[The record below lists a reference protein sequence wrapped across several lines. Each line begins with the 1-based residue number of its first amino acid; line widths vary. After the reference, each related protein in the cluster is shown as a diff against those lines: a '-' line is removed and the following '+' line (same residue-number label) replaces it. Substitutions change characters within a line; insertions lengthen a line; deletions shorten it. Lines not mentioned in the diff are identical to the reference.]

1 MAWTFFLYILGVK
14 TKTQFKE
21 KMYRFL
27 TYVPDIDSALND
39 FWNVNEHKVKFW
51 YKDRQKDDDIIISA
65 SPEFLLK
72 PICERLGIK
81 NLMASKVD
89 KHTGLYDGEN
99 CWGEEKVKRLYEKFP
114 NAKCEEFYSDSLSDT
129 PLAELA
135 DKAMIIRENELIEFA
150 NKCKYDS
157 YSKDKIV
164 KLTADIDVSG
174 SDFKGISYF
183 AGTFDGGSHII
194 SGFNVDYKG
203 SDFGFFRYIAESGFI
218 TNLNISGSINVT
230 GSQENIGGIAGVNKG
245 VINESSFS
253 GKVNASTATGA
264 IAGYNHE
271 NAKIVS
277 CTSDADI
284 LATNQTGGI
293 AGVNDG
299 LISSCT
305 SKSRVNT
312 QELDTTLD
320 IGGVDVGTLNLTQN
334 VIDRNDMG
342 GIAGESTGI
351 ISDCVNY
358 GKIGFAHTG
367 YNVGGIAGKQSGK
380 VITCSNEGEIYG
392 RKDVGG
398 IVGQAEPD
406 IESEYLND
414 RVDDVQSSIDIIN
427 STLNNM
433 SSSMNNASSDV
444 KSYTENIIDQYKEL
458 LDKLQD
464 KLNGNND
471 NDEKIEDFVDDIS
484 KDIENST
491 VADDIH
497 GLADTVDSEIRTI
510 ADSIERISAQIKN
523 IGNTV
528 TETMDVVTSDD
539 NYIEDISSADS
550 AQNSDGV
557 IAKSV
562 NRGAVHGDINAGGIA
577 GTMNVEYD
585 VDPEYDLDITETTNV
600 RLRSTVSDV
609 VIYCINYGEVNSKKD
624 CAGGIVGLQELGL
637 VYGSEGYGTVKS
649 ETGNYAGGIA
659 GNSASAITDSY
670 SLCNVESEDYTGGIC
685 GKGYTM
691 QNCIS
696 IPAILGDGEAKGS
709 LAGIIESDGE
719 VSTNIFVND
728 IYGGIDDINYSG
740 KADSASYEAV
750 MAMENIPDGF
760 HRVTLVFKADGNV
773 IDTKNIAYNANLGV
787 SELPSIPDKDGFYAQ
802 WPENIVSKPILQNTV
817 VEAEYHVWIESV
829 AGDIASQNDKPLFI
843 AEGKFYDDNKI
854 TLSKCDT
861 DNLSG
866 DIEYSY
872 AWKMRGTD
880 VKDKGTKTCHFY
892 IKNTLGSSEVWYRD
906 NADSGWVKADAK
918 EHGSYM
924 TAEIPYEADFA
935 VIHKESSNM
944 IYYICGG
951 AAACII
957 VLAVIIIKKR
967 KKRNK

>member
-1 MAWTFFLYILGVK
+1 MTMKKYLKKRIIPAGLSLILIIMTVISIM
-14 TKTQFKE
+14 TIN
-21 KMYRFL
+21 
-27 TYVPDIDSALND
+27 VSA
-39 FWNVNEHKVKFW
+39 E
-51 YKDRQKDDDIIISA
+51 
-65 SPEFLLK
+65 
-72 PICERLGIK
+72 
-81 NLMASKVD
+81 
-89 KHTGLYDGEN
+89 
-99 CWGEEKVKRLYEKFP
+99 
-114 NAKCEEFYSDSLSDT
+114 DSLNVIEIS
-129 PLAELA
+129 
-135 DKAMIIRENELIEFA
+135 RVNELIEFA

-230 GSQENIGGIAGVNKG
+230 GSQKNIGGIAGVNKG

-892 IKNTLGSSEVWYRD
+892 IKNTSGSSEVWYRD

>member
-1 MAWTFFLYILGVK
+1 MTMKKYLKKRIIPAGLSLILIIMTVISI
-14 TKTQFKE
+14 
-21 KMYRFL
+21 MPIN
-27 TYVPDIDSALND
+27 VSA
-39 FWNVNEHKVKFW
+39 E
-51 YKDRQKDDDIIISA
+51 
-65 SPEFLLK
+65 
-72 PICERLGIK
+72 
-81 NLMASKVD
+81 
-89 KHTGLYDGEN
+89 
-99 CWGEEKVKRLYEKFP
+99 
-114 NAKCEEFYSDSLSDT
+114 DSLNVIEIS
-129 PLAELA
+129 
-135 DKAMIIRENELIEFA
+135 RVNELIEFA

-230 GSQENIGGIAGVNKG
+230 GSQKNIGGIAGVNKG

-497 GLADTVDSEIRTI
+497 GVADTVDSEIRTI

-539 NYIEDISSADS
+539 DYIEDISSADS

-624 CAGGIVGLQELGL
+624 CAGGVVGLQELGL

-787 SELPSIPDKDGFYAQ
+787 SELPAIPDKDGYYAQ

-892 IKNTLGSSEVWYRD
+892 IKNTSGSSEVWYRD

>member
-1 MAWTFFLYILGVK
+1 MTMKKYLKKRIIPAGLSLILIIMTVISI
-14 TKTQFKE
+14 
-21 KMYRFL
+21 MPIN
-27 TYVPDIDSALND
+27 VSA
-39 FWNVNEHKVKFW
+39 E
-51 YKDRQKDDDIIISA
+51 
-65 SPEFLLK
+65 
-72 PICERLGIK
+72 
-81 NLMASKVD
+81 
-89 KHTGLYDGEN
+89 
-99 CWGEEKVKRLYEKFP
+99 
-114 NAKCEEFYSDSLSDT
+114 DSLNVIEIS
-129 PLAELA
+129 
-135 DKAMIIRENELIEFA
+135 RVNELIEFA

-305 SKSRVNT
+305 SKSRVNM

-414 RVDDVQSSIDIIN
+414 RVDDVQSSIDVIN

-497 GLADTVDSEIRTI
+497 GVADTVDSEIRTI

-539 NYIEDISSADS
+539 DYIEDISSADS

-787 SELPSIPDKDGFYAQ
+787 SELPSIPDKDGYYAQ

-892 IKNTLGSSEVWYRD
+892 IKNTSGSSEVWYRD

>member
-1 MAWTFFLYILGVK
+1 MTMKKYLKKRIIPAGLSLILIIMTVISI
-14 TKTQFKE
+14 
-21 KMYRFL
+21 MPIN
-27 TYVPDIDSALND
+27 VSA
-39 FWNVNEHKVKFW
+39 E
-51 YKDRQKDDDIIISA
+51 
-65 SPEFLLK
+65 
-72 PICERLGIK
+72 
-81 NLMASKVD
+81 
-89 KHTGLYDGEN
+89 
-99 CWGEEKVKRLYEKFP
+99 
-114 NAKCEEFYSDSLSDT
+114 DSLNVIEIS
-129 PLAELA
+129 
-135 DKAMIIRENELIEFA
+135 RVNELIEFA

-497 GLADTVDSEIRTI
+497 GVADTVDSEIRTI

-539 NYIEDISSADS
+539 DYIEDISSADS

-787 SELPSIPDKDGFYAQ
+787 SELPSIPDKDGYYAQ

-892 IKNTLGSSEVWYRD
+892 IKNTSGSSEVWYRD

-967 KKRNK
+967 KKEISNVCQA

>member
-1 MAWTFFLYILGVK
+1 MTMKKYLKKRIIPAGLSLILIIMTVISI
-14 TKTQFKE
+14 
-21 KMYRFL
+21 MPIN
-27 TYVPDIDSALND
+27 VSA
-39 FWNVNEHKVKFW
+39 E
-51 YKDRQKDDDIIISA
+51 
-65 SPEFLLK
+65 
-72 PICERLGIK
+72 
-81 NLMASKVD
+81 
-89 KHTGLYDGEN
+89 
-99 CWGEEKVKRLYEKFP
+99 
-114 NAKCEEFYSDSLSDT
+114 DSLNVIEIS
-129 PLAELA
+129 
-135 DKAMIIRENELIEFA
+135 RVNELIEFA

-539 NYIEDISSADS
+539 DYIEDISSADS

-892 IKNTLGSSEVWYRD
+892 IKNTSGSSEVWYRD

-935 VIHKESSNM
+935 VIHKESSNI

>member
-1 MAWTFFLYILGVK
+1 MTMKKYLKKRIIPAGLSLILIIMTVISIMP
-14 TKTQFKE
+14 FN
-21 KMYRFL
+21 
-27 TYVPDIDSALND
+27 VSA
-39 FWNVNEHKVKFW
+39 E
-51 YKDRQKDDDIIISA
+51 
-65 SPEFLLK
+65 
-72 PICERLGIK
+72 
-81 NLMASKVD
+81 
-89 KHTGLYDGEN
+89 
-99 CWGEEKVKRLYEKFP
+99 
-114 NAKCEEFYSDSLSDT
+114 DSLNVIEIS
-129 PLAELA
+129 
-135 DKAMIIRENELIEFA
+135 RVNELIEFA

-245 VINESSFS
+245 IINESSFS

-497 GLADTVDSEIRTI
+497 GVADTVDSEIRTI

-539 NYIEDISSADS
+539 DYIEDISSADS

-892 IKNTLGSSEVWYRD
+892 IKNTSGSSEVWYRD

-935 VIHKESSNM
+935 VIHKESSNI

>member
-1 MAWTFFLYILGVK
+1 MTMKKYLKKRIIPAGLSLILIIMTVISI
-14 TKTQFKE
+14 
-21 KMYRFL
+21 MPIN
-27 TYVPDIDSALND
+27 VSA
-39 FWNVNEHKVKFW
+39 E
-51 YKDRQKDDDIIISA
+51 
-65 SPEFLLK
+65 
-72 PICERLGIK
+72 
-81 NLMASKVD
+81 
-89 KHTGLYDGEN
+89 
-99 CWGEEKVKRLYEKFP
+99 
-114 NAKCEEFYSDSLSDT
+114 DSLNVIEIS
-129 PLAELA
+129 
-135 DKAMIIRENELIEFA
+135 RVNELIEFA

-444 KSYTENIIDQYKEL
+444 KSYTENIIDQYNEL

-484 KDIENST
+484 KYIENST

-497 GLADTVDSEIRTI
+497 GVADTVDSEIRTI

-539 NYIEDISSADS
+539 DYIEDISSADS

-843 AEGKFYDDNKI
+843 AEGEFYDDNKI

-866 DIEYSY
+866 NIEYSY

-892 IKNTLGSSEVWYRD
+892 IKNTSGSSEVWYRD

>member
-1 MAWTFFLYILGVK
+1 MTMKKYLKKRIIPAGLSLILIIMTVISI
-14 TKTQFKE
+14 
-21 KMYRFL
+21 MPIN
-27 TYVPDIDSALND
+27 VSA
-39 FWNVNEHKVKFW
+39 E
-51 YKDRQKDDDIIISA
+51 
-65 SPEFLLK
+65 
-72 PICERLGIK
+72 
-81 NLMASKVD
+81 
-89 KHTGLYDGEN
+89 
-99 CWGEEKVKRLYEKFP
+99 
-114 NAKCEEFYSDSLSDT
+114 DSLNVIEIS
-129 PLAELA
+129 
-135 DKAMIIRENELIEFA
+135 RVNELIEFA

-230 GSQENIGGIAGVNKG
+230 GSQKNIGGIAGVNKG

-497 GLADTVDSEIRTI
+497 GVADTVDSEIRTI

-539 NYIEDISSADS
+539 DYIEDISSADS

-637 VYGSEGYGTVKS
+637 VYGSDGYGTVKS

-787 SELPSIPDKDGFYAQ
+787 SELPSIPDKDGYYAQ

-892 IKNTLGSSEVWYRD
+892 IKNTSGSSEVWYRD

>member
-1 MAWTFFLYILGVK
+1 MTMKKYLKKRIIPAGLSLILIIMTVISI
-14 TKTQFKE
+14 
-21 KMYRFL
+21 MPIN
-27 TYVPDIDSALND
+27 VSA
-39 FWNVNEHKVKFW
+39 E
-51 YKDRQKDDDIIISA
+51 
-65 SPEFLLK
+65 
-72 PICERLGIK
+72 
-81 NLMASKVD
+81 
-89 KHTGLYDGEN
+89 
-99 CWGEEKVKRLYEKFP
+99 
-114 NAKCEEFYSDSLSDT
+114 DSLNVIEIS
-129 PLAELA
+129 
-135 DKAMIIRENELIEFA
+135 RVNELIEFA

-380 VITCSNEGEIYG
+380 VITCSNGGEIYG

-497 GLADTVDSEIRTI
+497 GVADTVDSEIRTI

-539 NYIEDISSADS
+539 DYIEDISSADS

-624 CAGGIVGLQELGL
+624 CAGGVVGLQELGL

-787 SELPSIPDKDGFYAQ
+787 SELPAIPDKDGYYAQ

-892 IKNTLGSSEVWYRD
+892 IKNTSGSSEVWYRD

>member
-1 MAWTFFLYILGVK
+1 MTMKKYLKKRIIPAGLSLILIIMTVISI
-14 TKTQFKE
+14 
-21 KMYRFL
+21 MPIN
-27 TYVPDIDSALND
+27 VSA
-39 FWNVNEHKVKFW
+39 E
-51 YKDRQKDDDIIISA
+51 
-65 SPEFLLK
+65 
-72 PICERLGIK
+72 
-81 NLMASKVD
+81 
-89 KHTGLYDGEN
+89 
-99 CWGEEKVKRLYEKFP
+99 
-114 NAKCEEFYSDSLSDT
+114 DSLNVIEIS
-129 PLAELA
+129 
-135 DKAMIIRENELIEFA
+135 RVNELIEFA

-787 SELPSIPDKDGFYAQ
+787 SELPSIPDKDGYYAQ

-880 VKDKGTKTCHFY
+880 VKDKGTKTCHF
-892 IKNTLGSSEVWYRD
+892 
-906 NADSGWVKADAK
+906 
-918 EHGSYM
+918 
-924 TAEIPYEADFA
+924 
-935 VIHKESSNM
+935 
-944 IYYICGG
+944 
-951 AAACII
+951 
-957 VLAVIIIKKR
+957 IKK
-967 KKRNK
+967 NLLNF

>member
-1 MAWTFFLYILGVK
+1 MTMKKYLKKRIIPAGLSLILIIMTVISI
-14 TKTQFKE
+14 
-21 KMYRFL
+21 MPIN
-27 TYVPDIDSALND
+27 VSA
-39 FWNVNEHKVKFW
+39 E
-51 YKDRQKDDDIIISA
+51 
-65 SPEFLLK
+65 
-72 PICERLGIK
+72 
-81 NLMASKVD
+81 
-89 KHTGLYDGEN
+89 
-99 CWGEEKVKRLYEKFP
+99 
-114 NAKCEEFYSDSLSDT
+114 DSLNVIEIS
-129 PLAELA
+129 
-135 DKAMIIRENELIEFA
+135 RVNELIEFA

-497 GLADTVDSEIRTI
+497 GVADTVDSEIRTI

-539 NYIEDISSADS
+539 DYIEDISSADS

-728 IYGGIDDINYSG
+728 IYGGIDDINYGG

-892 IKNTLGSSEVWYRD
+892 IKNTSGSSEVWYRD

-957 VLAVIIIKKR
+957 VLAVIIIKNV
-967 KKRNK
+967 KKK

>member
-1 MAWTFFLYILGVK
+1 MTMKKYLKKRIIPAGLSLILIIMTVISI
-14 TKTQFKE
+14 
-21 KMYRFL
+21 MPIN
-27 TYVPDIDSALND
+27 VSA
-39 FWNVNEHKVKFW
+39 E
-51 YKDRQKDDDIIISA
+51 
-65 SPEFLLK
+65 
-72 PICERLGIK
+72 
-81 NLMASKVD
+81 
-89 KHTGLYDGEN
+89 
-99 CWGEEKVKRLYEKFP
+99 
-114 NAKCEEFYSDSLSDT
+114 DSLNVIEIS
-129 PLAELA
+129 
-135 DKAMIIRENELIEFA
+135 RVNELIEFA

-802 WPENIVSKPILQNTV
+802 WPENMVSKPILQNTV

-892 IKNTLGSSEVWYRD
+892 IKNTSGSSEVWYRD

-935 VIHKESSNM
+935 VIHKESSNI

-967 KKRNK
+967 KKEISNVCQA

>member
-1 MAWTFFLYILGVK
+1 MTMKKYLKKRIIPAGLSLILIIMTVISI
-14 TKTQFKE
+14 
-21 KMYRFL
+21 MPIN
-27 TYVPDIDSALND
+27 VSA
-39 FWNVNEHKVKFW
+39 E
-51 YKDRQKDDDIIISA
+51 
-65 SPEFLLK
+65 
-72 PICERLGIK
+72 
-81 NLMASKVD
+81 
-89 KHTGLYDGEN
+89 
-99 CWGEEKVKRLYEKFP
+99 
-114 NAKCEEFYSDSLSDT
+114 DSLNVIEIS
-129 PLAELA
+129 
-135 DKAMIIRENELIEFA
+135 RVNELIEFA

-497 GLADTVDSEIRTI
+497 GVADTVDSEIRTI

-539 NYIEDISSADS
+539 DYIEDISSADS

-637 VYGSEGYGTVKS
+637 VYGSEGYGTAKS

-787 SELPSIPDKDGFYAQ
+787 SELPSIPDKDGYYAQ

-817 VEAEYHVWIESV
+817 VEAEYHVWIERV

-892 IKNTLGSSEVWYRD
+892 IKNTSGSSEVWYRD

>member
-1 MAWTFFLYILGVK
+1 MTMKKYLKKRIIPAGLSLILIIMTVISI
-14 TKTQFKE
+14 
-21 KMYRFL
+21 MPIN
-27 TYVPDIDSALND
+27 VSA
-39 FWNVNEHKVKFW
+39 E
-51 YKDRQKDDDIIISA
+51 
-65 SPEFLLK
+65 
-72 PICERLGIK
+72 
-81 NLMASKVD
+81 
-89 KHTGLYDGEN
+89 
-99 CWGEEKVKRLYEKFP
+99 
-114 NAKCEEFYSDSLSDT
+114 DSLNVIEIS
-129 PLAELA
+129 
-135 DKAMIIRENELIEFA
+135 RVNELIEFA

-299 LISSCT
+299 FISSCT
-305 SKSRVNT
+305 SNSRVNT

-497 GLADTVDSEIRTI
+497 GVADTVDSEIRTI

-539 NYIEDISSADS
+539 DYIEDISSADS

-787 SELPSIPDKDGFYAQ
+787 SELPSIPDKDGYYAQ

-892 IKNTLGSSEVWYRD
+892 IKNTSGSSEVWYRD

>member
-1 MAWTFFLYILGVK
+1 MTMKKYLKKRIIPAGLSLILIIMTVISI
-14 TKTQFKE
+14 
-21 KMYRFL
+21 MPIN
-27 TYVPDIDSALND
+27 VSA
-39 FWNVNEHKVKFW
+39 E
-51 YKDRQKDDDIIISA
+51 
-65 SPEFLLK
+65 
-72 PICERLGIK
+72 
-81 NLMASKVD
+81 
-89 KHTGLYDGEN
+89 
-99 CWGEEKVKRLYEKFP
+99 
-114 NAKCEEFYSDSLSDT
+114 DSLNVIEIS
-129 PLAELA
+129 
-135 DKAMIIRENELIEFA
+135 RVNELIEFA

-230 GSQENIGGIAGVNKG
+230 GSQKNIGGIAGVNKG

-497 GLADTVDSEIRTI
+497 GVADTVDSEIRTI

-539 NYIEDISSADS
+539 DYIEDISSADS

-787 SELPSIPDKDGFYAQ
+787 SELPSIPDKDGYYAQ
-802 WPENIVSKPILQNTV
+802 WPENIVSKLILQNTV

-892 IKNTLGSSEVWYRD
+892 IKNTSGSSEVWYRD

>member
-1 MAWTFFLYILGVK
+1 MTMKKYLKKRIIPAGLSLILIIMTVISI
-14 TKTQFKE
+14 
-21 KMYRFL
+21 MPIN
-27 TYVPDIDSALND
+27 VSA
-39 FWNVNEHKVKFW
+39 E
-51 YKDRQKDDDIIISA
+51 
-65 SPEFLLK
+65 
-72 PICERLGIK
+72 
-81 NLMASKVD
+81 
-89 KHTGLYDGEN
+89 
-99 CWGEEKVKRLYEKFP
+99 
-114 NAKCEEFYSDSLSDT
+114 DSLNVIEIS
-129 PLAELA
+129 
-135 DKAMIIRENELIEFA
+135 RVNELIEFA

-433 SSSMNNASSDV
+433 STSMNNASSDV
-444 KSYTENIIDQYKEL
+444 KSYTENIIDQYNEL

-539 NYIEDISSADS
+539 DYIEDISSADS

-787 SELPSIPDKDGFYAQ
+787 SELPSIPDKDGYYAQ

-866 DIEYSY
+866 GIEYSY

-892 IKNTLGSSEVWYRD
+892 IKNTSGSSEVWYRD

-957 VLAVIIIKKR
+957 VLAVIIIKKS

>member
-1 MAWTFFLYILGVK
+1 M
-14 TKTQFKE
+14 
-21 KMYRFL
+21 
-27 TYVPDIDSALND
+27 
-39 FWNVNEHKVKFW
+39 NVIE
-51 YKDRQKDDDIIISA
+51 IS
-65 SPEFLLK
+65 
-72 PICERLGIK
+72 R
-81 NLMASKVD
+81 V
-89 KHTGLYDGEN
+89 
-99 CWGEEKVKRLYEKFP
+99 
-114 NAKCEEFYSDSLSDT
+114 
-129 PLAELA
+129 
-135 DKAMIIRENELIEFA
+135 NELIEFA

-497 GLADTVDSEIRTI
+497 GVADTVDSEIRTI

-539 NYIEDISSADS
+539 DYIEDISSADS

-562 NRGAVHGDINAGGIA
+562 NRGAVHGDINVGGIA

-696 IPAILGDGEAKGS
+696 IPTILGDGEAKGS

-787 SELPSIPDKDGFYAQ
+787 SELPSIPDKDGYYAQ

-892 IKNTLGSSEVWYRD
+892 IKNTSGSSEVWYRD

>member
-1 MAWTFFLYILGVK
+1 MTMKKYLKKRIIPAGLSLILIIMTVISI
-14 TKTQFKE
+14 
-21 KMYRFL
+21 MPIN
-27 TYVPDIDSALND
+27 VSA
-39 FWNVNEHKVKFW
+39 E
-51 YKDRQKDDDIIISA
+51 
-65 SPEFLLK
+65 
-72 PICERLGIK
+72 
-81 NLMASKVD
+81 
-89 KHTGLYDGEN
+89 
-99 CWGEEKVKRLYEKFP
+99 
-114 NAKCEEFYSDSLSDT
+114 DSLNVIEIS
-129 PLAELA
+129 
-135 DKAMIIRENELIEFA
+135 RVNELIEFA

-305 SKSRVNT
+305 SNSRVNT

-497 GLADTVDSEIRTI
+497 GVADTVDSEIRTI

-539 NYIEDISSADS
+539 DYIEDISSADS

-773 IDTKNIAYNANLGV
+773 IDIKNIAYNANLGV
-787 SELPSIPDKDGFYAQ
+787 SELPSIPDKDGYYAQ

-892 IKNTLGSSEVWYRD
+892 IKNTSGSSEVWYRD

>member
-1 MAWTFFLYILGVK
+1 MTMKKYLKKRIIPAGLSLILIIMTVISI
-14 TKTQFKE
+14 
-21 KMYRFL
+21 MPIN
-27 TYVPDIDSALND
+27 VSA
-39 FWNVNEHKVKFW
+39 E
-51 YKDRQKDDDIIISA
+51 
-65 SPEFLLK
+65 
-72 PICERLGIK
+72 
-81 NLMASKVD
+81 
-89 KHTGLYDGEN
+89 
-99 CWGEEKVKRLYEKFP
+99 
-114 NAKCEEFYSDSLSDT
+114 DSLNVIEIS
-129 PLAELA
+129 
-135 DKAMIIRENELIEFA
+135 RVNELIEFA

-230 GSQENIGGIAGVNKG
+230 GSQKNIGGIAGVNKG

-444 KSYTENIIDQYKEL
+444 KSYIENIIDQYKEL
-458 LDKLQD
+458 LGMLQD

-497 GLADTVDSEIRTI
+497 GVADTVDSEIRTI

-539 NYIEDISSADS
+539 DYIEDISSADS

-787 SELPSIPDKDGFYAQ
+787 SELPSIPDKDGYYAQ

-892 IKNTLGSSEVWYRD
+892 IKNTSGSSEVWYRD

>member
-1 MAWTFFLYILGVK
+1 MTMKKYLKKRIIPAGLSLILIIMTVISI
-14 TKTQFKE
+14 
-21 KMYRFL
+21 MPIN
-27 TYVPDIDSALND
+27 VSA
-39 FWNVNEHKVKFW
+39 E
-51 YKDRQKDDDIIISA
+51 
-65 SPEFLLK
+65 
-72 PICERLGIK
+72 
-81 NLMASKVD
+81 
-89 KHTGLYDGEN
+89 
-99 CWGEEKVKRLYEKFP
+99 
-114 NAKCEEFYSDSLSDT
+114 DSLNVIEIS
-129 PLAELA
+129 
-135 DKAMIIRENELIEFA
+135 RVNELIEFA

-497 GLADTVDSEIRTI
+497 GVADTVDSEIRTI

-539 NYIEDISSADS
+539 DYIEDISSADS

-624 CAGGIVGLQELGL
+624 G
-637 VYGSEGYGTVKS
+637 
-649 ETGNYAGGIA
+649 AGGIA

-787 SELPSIPDKDGFYAQ
+787 SELPSIPDKDGYYAQ

-892 IKNTLGSSEVWYRD
+892 IKNTSGSSEVWYRD

>member
-1 MAWTFFLYILGVK
+1 MTMKKYLKKRIIPAGLSLILIIMTVISI
-14 TKTQFKE
+14 
-21 KMYRFL
+21 MPIN
-27 TYVPDIDSALND
+27 VSA
-39 FWNVNEHKVKFW
+39 E
-51 YKDRQKDDDIIISA
+51 
-65 SPEFLLK
+65 
-72 PICERLGIK
+72 
-81 NLMASKVD
+81 
-89 KHTGLYDGEN
+89 
-99 CWGEEKVKRLYEKFP
+99 
-114 NAKCEEFYSDSLSDT
+114 DSLNVIEIS
-129 PLAELA
+129 
-135 DKAMIIRENELIEFA
+135 RVNELIEFA

-497 GLADTVDSEIRTI
+497 GVADTVDSEIRTI

-539 NYIEDISSADS
+539 DYIEDISSADS

-585 VDPEYDLDITETTNV
+585 VNPEYDLDITETTNV

-787 SELPSIPDKDGFYAQ
+787 SELPSIPDKDGYYAQ

-892 IKNTLGSSEVWYRD
+892 IKNTSGSSEVWYRD

>member
-1 MAWTFFLYILGVK
+1 MTMKKYLKKRIIPAGLSLILIIMTVISI
-14 TKTQFKE
+14 
-21 KMYRFL
+21 MPIN
-27 TYVPDIDSALND
+27 VSA
-39 FWNVNEHKVKFW
+39 E
-51 YKDRQKDDDIIISA
+51 
-65 SPEFLLK
+65 
-72 PICERLGIK
+72 
-81 NLMASKVD
+81 
-89 KHTGLYDGEN
+89 
-99 CWGEEKVKRLYEKFP
+99 
-114 NAKCEEFYSDSLSDT
+114 DSLNVIEIS
-129 PLAELA
+129 
-135 DKAMIIRENELIEFA
+135 RVNELIEFA

-218 TNLNISGSINVT
+218 TNLNISGSINAT

-305 SKSRVNT
+305 SKSHVNT

-935 VIHKESSNM
+935 VIHKESSNI

>member
-1 MAWTFFLYILGVK
+1 MTMKKYLKKRIIPAGLSLILIIMTVISI
-14 TKTQFKE
+14 
-21 KMYRFL
+21 MPIN
-27 TYVPDIDSALND
+27 VSA
-39 FWNVNEHKVKFW
+39 E
-51 YKDRQKDDDIIISA
+51 
-65 SPEFLLK
+65 
-72 PICERLGIK
+72 
-81 NLMASKVD
+81 
-89 KHTGLYDGEN
+89 
-99 CWGEEKVKRLYEKFP
+99 
-114 NAKCEEFYSDSLSDT
+114 DSLNVIEIS
-129 PLAELA
+129 
-135 DKAMIIRENELIEFA
+135 RVNELIEFA

-230 GSQENIGGIAGVNKG
+230 GSQKNIGGIAGVNKG

-299 LISSCT
+299 LISCCT

-380 VITCSNEGEIYG
+380 VITCSNGGEIYG

-497 GLADTVDSEIRTI
+497 GVADTVDSEIRTI

-539 NYIEDISSADS
+539 DYIEDISSADS

-624 CAGGIVGLQELGL
+624 CAGGVVGLQELGL

-787 SELPSIPDKDGFYAQ
+787 SELPSIPDKDGYYAQ

-817 VEAEYHVWIESV
+817 VEAEYHVWVESV

-892 IKNTLGSSEVWYRD
+892 IKNTSGSSEVWYRD

>member
-1 MAWTFFLYILGVK
+1 MTMKKYLKKRIIPAGLSLILIIMTVISIMPINVSAEDFL
-14 TKTQFKE
+14 
-21 KMYRFL
+21 
-27 TYVPDIDSALND
+27 
-39 FWNVNEHKVKFW
+39 NVIE
-51 YKDRQKDDDIIISA
+51 IS
-65 SPEFLLK
+65 
-72 PICERLGIK
+72 R
-81 NLMASKVD
+81 V
-89 KHTGLYDGEN
+89 
-99 CWGEEKVKRLYEKFP
+99 
-114 NAKCEEFYSDSLSDT
+114 
-129 PLAELA
+129 
-135 DKAMIIRENELIEFA
+135 NELIEFA

-497 GLADTVDSEIRTI
+497 GVADTVDSEIRTI

-539 NYIEDISSADS
+539 DYIEDISSADS

-787 SELPSIPDKDGFYAQ
+787 SELPSIPDKDGYYAQ

-892 IKNTLGSSEVWYRD
+892 IKNTSGSSEVWYRD

>member
-1 MAWTFFLYILGVK
+1 MTMKKYLKKRIIPAGLSLILIIMTVISI
-14 TKTQFKE
+14 
-21 KMYRFL
+21 MPIN
-27 TYVPDIDSALND
+27 VSA
-39 FWNVNEHKVKFW
+39 E
-51 YKDRQKDDDIIISA
+51 
-65 SPEFLLK
+65 
-72 PICERLGIK
+72 
-81 NLMASKVD
+81 
-89 KHTGLYDGEN
+89 
-99 CWGEEKVKRLYEKFP
+99 
-114 NAKCEEFYSDSLSDT
+114 DSLNVIEIS
-129 PLAELA
+129 
-135 DKAMIIRENELIEFA
+135 RVNELIEFA

-230 GSQENIGGIAGVNKG
+230 GSQKNIGGIAGVNKG

-497 GLADTVDSEIRTI
+497 GVADTVDSEIRTI

-539 NYIEDISSADS
+539 DYIEDISSADS

-787 SELPSIPDKDGFYAQ
+787 SELPSIPDKDGYYAQ

-892 IKNTLGSSEVWYRD
+892 IKNTSGSSEVWYRD

-957 VLAVIIIKKR
+957 VLAVIIIKKH

>member
-1 MAWTFFLYILGVK
+1 MTMKKYLKKRIIPAGLSLILIIMTVISI
-14 TKTQFKE
+14 
-21 KMYRFL
+21 MPIN
-27 TYVPDIDSALND
+27 VSA
-39 FWNVNEHKVKFW
+39 E
-51 YKDRQKDDDIIISA
+51 
-65 SPEFLLK
+65 
-72 PICERLGIK
+72 
-81 NLMASKVD
+81 
-89 KHTGLYDGEN
+89 
-99 CWGEEKVKRLYEKFP
+99 
-114 NAKCEEFYSDSLSDT
+114 DSLNVIEIS
-129 PLAELA
+129 
-135 DKAMIIRENELIEFA
+135 RVNELIEFA

-253 GKVNASTATGA
+253 GKVNASIATGA

-577 GTMNVEYD
+577 GTINVEYD

-880 VKDKGTKTCHFY
+880 VKDKGTKKCHFY

>member
-1 MAWTFFLYILGVK
+1 MTMKKYLKKRIIPAGLSLILIIMTVISI
-14 TKTQFKE
+14 
-21 KMYRFL
+21 MPIN
-27 TYVPDIDSALND
+27 VSA
-39 FWNVNEHKVKFW
+39 E
-51 YKDRQKDDDIIISA
+51 
-65 SPEFLLK
+65 
-72 PICERLGIK
+72 
-81 NLMASKVD
+81 
-89 KHTGLYDGEN
+89 
-99 CWGEEKVKRLYEKFP
+99 
-114 NAKCEEFYSDSLSDT
+114 DSLNVIEIS
-129 PLAELA
+129 
-135 DKAMIIRENELIEFA
+135 RVNELIEFA

-497 GLADTVDSEIRTI
+497 GVADTVDSEIRTI

-539 NYIEDISSADS
+539 DYIEDISSADS

-696 IPAILGDGEAKGS
+696 IPVILGDGEAKGS

-787 SELPSIPDKDGFYAQ
+787 SELPSIPDKDGYYAQ

-892 IKNTLGSSEVWYRD
+892 IKNTSGSSEVWYRD

>member
-1 MAWTFFLYILGVK
+1 
-14 TKTQFKE
+14 
-21 KMYRFL
+21 
-27 TYVPDIDSALND
+27 
-39 FWNVNEHKVKFW
+39 
-51 YKDRQKDDDIIISA
+51 
-65 SPEFLLK
+65 
-72 PICERLGIK
+72 
-81 NLMASKVD
+81 
-89 KHTGLYDGEN
+89 
-99 CWGEEKVKRLYEKFP
+99 
-114 NAKCEEFYSDSLSDT
+114 
-129 PLAELA
+129 
-135 DKAMIIRENELIEFA
+135 
-150 NKCKYDS
+150 
-157 YSKDKIV
+157 
-164 KLTADIDVSG
+164 
-174 SDFKGISYF
+174 
-183 AGTFDGGSHII
+183 
-194 SGFNVDYKG
+194 
-203 SDFGFFRYIAESGFI
+203 
-218 TNLNISGSINVT
+218 
-230 GSQENIGGIAGVNKG
+230 
-245 VINESSFS
+245 
-253 GKVNASTATGA
+253 
-264 IAGYNHE
+264 
-271 NAKIVS
+271 VS

-497 GLADTVDSEIRTI
+497 GVADTVDSEIRTI

-539 NYIEDISSADS
+539 DYIEDISSADS

-719 VSTNIFVND
+719 AQ
-728 IYGGIDDINYSG
+728 IY
-740 KADSASYEAV
+740 
-750 MAMENIPDGF
+750 
-760 HRVTLVFKADGNV
+760 L
-773 IDTKNIAYNANLGV
+773 
-787 SELPSIPDKDGFYAQ
+787 
-802 WPENIVSKPILQNTV
+802 
-817 VEAEYHVWIESV
+817 
-829 AGDIASQNDKPLFI
+829 
-843 AEGKFYDDNKI
+843 
-854 TLSKCDT
+854 
-861 DNLSG
+861 
-866 DIEYSY
+866 
-872 AWKMRGTD
+872 
-880 VKDKGTKTCHFY
+880 
-892 IKNTLGSSEVWYRD
+892 
-906 NADSGWVKADAK
+906 
-918 EHGSYM
+918 
-924 TAEIPYEADFA
+924 
-935 VIHKESSNM
+935 
-944 IYYICGG
+944 
-951 AAACII
+951 
-957 VLAVIIIKKR
+957 
-967 KKRNK
+967 

>member
-1 MAWTFFLYILGVK
+1 MTMKKYLKKRIIPAGLSLILIIMTVISI
-14 TKTQFKE
+14 
-21 KMYRFL
+21 MPIN
-27 TYVPDIDSALND
+27 VSA
-39 FWNVNEHKVKFW
+39 E
-51 YKDRQKDDDIIISA
+51 
-65 SPEFLLK
+65 
-72 PICERLGIK
+72 
-81 NLMASKVD
+81 
-89 KHTGLYDGEN
+89 
-99 CWGEEKVKRLYEKFP
+99 
-114 NAKCEEFYSDSLSDT
+114 DSLNVIEIS
-129 PLAELA
+129 
-135 DKAMIIRENELIEFA
+135 RVNELIEFA

-218 TNLNISGSINVT
+218 TNLNISGSINIT
-230 GSQENIGGIAGVNKG
+230 GSQKNIGGIAGVNKG

-497 GLADTVDSEIRTI
+497 GVADTVDSEIRTI

-539 NYIEDISSADS
+539 DYIEDISSADS

-787 SELPSIPDKDGFYAQ
+787 SELPAIPDKDGYYAQ

-892 IKNTLGSSEVWYRD
+892 IKNTSGSSEVWYRD

>member
-1 MAWTFFLYILGVK
+1 MTMKKYLKKRIIPAGLSLILIIMTVISI
-14 TKTQFKE
+14 
-21 KMYRFL
+21 MPIN
-27 TYVPDIDSALND
+27 VSA
-39 FWNVNEHKVKFW
+39 E
-51 YKDRQKDDDIIISA
+51 
-65 SPEFLLK
+65 
-72 PICERLGIK
+72 
-81 NLMASKVD
+81 
-89 KHTGLYDGEN
+89 
-99 CWGEEKVKRLYEKFP
+99 
-114 NAKCEEFYSDSLSDT
+114 DSLNVIEIS
-129 PLAELA
+129 
-135 DKAMIIRENELIEFA
+135 RVNELIEFA

-230 GSQENIGGIAGVNKG
+230 GSQKNIGGIAGVNKG

-253 GKVNASTATGA
+253 GKVNASTVTGA

-491 VADDIH
+491 VEDDIH
-497 GLADTVDSEIRTI
+497 GVADTVDSEIRTI

-528 TETMDVVTSDD
+528 TETMHVVTSDD
-539 NYIEDISSADS
+539 DYIEDISSADS

-787 SELPSIPDKDGFYAQ
+787 SELPSIPDKDGYYAQ

-892 IKNTLGSSEVWYRD
+892 IKNTSGSSEVWYRD

>member
-1 MAWTFFLYILGVK
+1 MTMKKYLKKRIIPAGLSLILIIMTVISI
-14 TKTQFKE
+14 
-21 KMYRFL
+21 MPIN
-27 TYVPDIDSALND
+27 VSA
-39 FWNVNEHKVKFW
+39 E
-51 YKDRQKDDDIIISA
+51 
-65 SPEFLLK
+65 
-72 PICERLGIK
+72 
-81 NLMASKVD
+81 
-89 KHTGLYDGEN
+89 
-99 CWGEEKVKRLYEKFP
+99 
-114 NAKCEEFYSDSLSDT
+114 DSLNVIEIS
-129 PLAELA
+129 
-135 DKAMIIRENELIEFA
+135 RVNELIEFA

-491 VADDIH
+491 VAGDIH
-497 GLADTVDSEIRTI
+497 GVADTVDSEIRTI

-539 NYIEDISSADS
+539 DYIEDISSADS

-649 ETGNYAGGIA
+649 ETDNYAGGIA

-740 KADSASYEAV
+740 KADSASYKAV

-787 SELPSIPDKDGFYAQ
+787 SELPSIPDKDGYYAQ

-892 IKNTLGSSEVWYRD
+892 IKNTSGSSEVWYRD

>member
-1 MAWTFFLYILGVK
+1 MTMKKYLKKRIIPAGLSLILIIMTVISI
-14 TKTQFKE
+14 
-21 KMYRFL
+21 MPIN
-27 TYVPDIDSALND
+27 VSA
-39 FWNVNEHKVKFW
+39 E
-51 YKDRQKDDDIIISA
+51 
-65 SPEFLLK
+65 
-72 PICERLGIK
+72 
-81 NLMASKVD
+81 
-89 KHTGLYDGEN
+89 
-99 CWGEEKVKRLYEKFP
+99 
-114 NAKCEEFYSDSLSDT
+114 DSLNVIEIS
-129 PLAELA
+129 
-135 DKAMIIRENELIEFA
+135 RVNELIEFA

-497 GLADTVDSEIRTI
+497 GVADTVDSEIRTI

-539 NYIEDISSADS
+539 DYIEDISSADS

-637 VYGSEGYGTVKS
+637 VY
-649 ETGNYAGGIA
+649 
-659 GNSASAITDSY
+659 
-670 SLCNVESEDYTGGIC
+670 
-685 GKGYTM
+685 
-691 QNCIS
+691 
-696 IPAILGDGEAKGS
+696 EAR
-709 LAGIIESDGE
+709 
-719 VSTNIFVND
+719 
-728 IYGGIDDINYSG
+728 
-740 KADSASYEAV
+740 V
-750 MAMENIPDGF
+750 ME
-760 HRVTLVFKADGNV
+760 
-773 IDTKNIAYNANLGV
+773 
-787 SELPSIPDKDGFYAQ
+787 Q
-802 WPENIVSKPILQNTV
+802 
-817 VEAEYHVWIESV
+817 
-829 AGDIASQNDKPLFI
+829 
-843 AEGKFYDDNKI
+843 
-854 TLSKCDT
+854 
-861 DNLSG
+861 
-866 DIEYSY
+866 
-872 AWKMRGTD
+872 
-880 VKDKGTKTCHFY
+880 
-892 IKNTLGSSEVWYRD
+892 
-906 NADSGWVKADAK
+906 
-918 EHGSYM
+918 
-924 TAEIPYEADFA
+924 
-935 VIHKESSNM
+935 
-944 IYYICGG
+944 
-951 AAACII
+951 
-957 VLAVIIIKKR
+957 
-967 KKRNK
+967 

>member
-1 MAWTFFLYILGVK
+1 MTMKKYLKKRIIPAGLSLILIIMTVISI
-14 TKTQFKE
+14 
-21 KMYRFL
+21 MPIN
-27 TYVPDIDSALND
+27 VSA
-39 FWNVNEHKVKFW
+39 E
-51 YKDRQKDDDIIISA
+51 
-65 SPEFLLK
+65 
-72 PICERLGIK
+72 
-81 NLMASKVD
+81 
-89 KHTGLYDGEN
+89 
-99 CWGEEKVKRLYEKFP
+99 
-114 NAKCEEFYSDSLSDT
+114 DSLNVIEIS
-129 PLAELA
+129 
-135 DKAMIIRENELIEFA
+135 RVNELIEFA

-414 RVDDVQSSIDIIN
+414 RVDNVQSSIDIIN

-497 GLADTVDSEIRTI
+497 GVADTVDSEIRTI

-539 NYIEDISSADS
+539 DYIEDISSADS

-787 SELPSIPDKDGFYAQ
+787 SELPAIPDKDGYYAQ

-892 IKNTLGSSEVWYRD
+892 IKNTSGSSEVWYRD

>member
-1 MAWTFFLYILGVK
+1 MTMKKYLKKRIIPAGLSLILIIMTVISI
-14 TKTQFKE
+14 
-21 KMYRFL
+21 MPIN
-27 TYVPDIDSALND
+27 VSA
-39 FWNVNEHKVKFW
+39 E
-51 YKDRQKDDDIIISA
+51 
-65 SPEFLLK
+65 
-72 PICERLGIK
+72 
-81 NLMASKVD
+81 
-89 KHTGLYDGEN
+89 
-99 CWGEEKVKRLYEKFP
+99 
-114 NAKCEEFYSDSLSDT
+114 DSLNVIEIS
-129 PLAELA
+129 
-135 DKAMIIRENELIEFA
+135 RVNELIEFA

-230 GSQENIGGIAGVNKG
+230 GSQKNIGGIAGVNKG

-497 GLADTVDSEIRTI
+497 GVADTVDSEIRTI

-539 NYIEDISSADS
+539 DYIEDISSADS

-787 SELPSIPDKDGFYAQ
+787 SELPSIPDKDGYYAQ

-892 IKNTLGSSEVWYRD
+892 IKNTSGSSEVWYRD

-951 AAACII
+951 AAACIT

>member
-1 MAWTFFLYILGVK
+1 MTMKKYLKKRIIPAGLSLILIIMTVISI
-14 TKTQFKE
+14 
-21 KMYRFL
+21 MPIN
-27 TYVPDIDSALND
+27 VSA
-39 FWNVNEHKVKFW
+39 E
-51 YKDRQKDDDIIISA
+51 
-65 SPEFLLK
+65 
-72 PICERLGIK
+72 
-81 NLMASKVD
+81 
-89 KHTGLYDGEN
+89 
-99 CWGEEKVKRLYEKFP
+99 
-114 NAKCEEFYSDSLSDT
+114 DSLNVIEIS
-129 PLAELA
+129 
-135 DKAMIIRENELIEFA
+135 RVNELIEFA

-230 GSQENIGGIAGVNKG
+230 GSQENIGGIVGVNKG

-497 GLADTVDSEIRTI
+497 GVADTVDSEIRTI

-539 NYIEDISSADS
+539 DYIEDISSADS

-787 SELPSIPDKDGFYAQ
+787 SELPAIPDKDGYYAQ

-892 IKNTLGSSEVWYRD
+892 IKNTSGSSEVWYRD

>member
-1 MAWTFFLYILGVK
+1 MTMKKYLKKRIIPAGLSLILIIMTVISI
-14 TKTQFKE
+14 
-21 KMYRFL
+21 MPIN
-27 TYVPDIDSALND
+27 VSA
-39 FWNVNEHKVKFW
+39 E
-51 YKDRQKDDDIIISA
+51 
-65 SPEFLLK
+65 
-72 PICERLGIK
+72 
-81 NLMASKVD
+81 
-89 KHTGLYDGEN
+89 
-99 CWGEEKVKRLYEKFP
+99 
-114 NAKCEEFYSDSLSDT
+114 DSLNVIEIS
-129 PLAELA
+129 
-135 DKAMIIRENELIEFA
+135 RVNELIEFA

-194 SGFNVDYKG
+194 SGFNVDYRG

-497 GLADTVDSEIRTI
+497 GVADTVDSEIRTI

-539 NYIEDISSADS
+539 DYIEDISSADS

-892 IKNTLGSSEVWYRD
+892 IKNTSGSSEVWYRD

>member
-1 MAWTFFLYILGVK
+1 MTMKKYLKKRIIPAGLSLILIIMTVISI
-14 TKTQFKE
+14 
-21 KMYRFL
+21 MPIN
-27 TYVPDIDSALND
+27 VSA
-39 FWNVNEHKVKFW
+39 E
-51 YKDRQKDDDIIISA
+51 
-65 SPEFLLK
+65 
-72 PICERLGIK
+72 
-81 NLMASKVD
+81 
-89 KHTGLYDGEN
+89 
-99 CWGEEKVKRLYEKFP
+99 
-114 NAKCEEFYSDSLSDT
+114 DSLNVIEIS
-129 PLAELA
+129 
-135 DKAMIIRENELIEFA
+135 RVNELIEFA

-497 GLADTVDSEIRTI
+497 GVADTVDSEIRTI

-539 NYIEDISSADS
+539 DYIEDISSADS

-637 VYGSEGYGTVKS
+637 VYGSEGYGTAKS

-892 IKNTLGSSEVWYRD
+892 IKNTSGSSEVWYRD

>member
-1 MAWTFFLYILGVK
+1 MTMKKYLKKRIIPAGLSLILIIMTVISI
-14 TKTQFKE
+14 
-21 KMYRFL
+21 MPIN
-27 TYVPDIDSALND
+27 VSA
-39 FWNVNEHKVKFW
+39 E
-51 YKDRQKDDDIIISA
+51 
-65 SPEFLLK
+65 
-72 PICERLGIK
+72 
-81 NLMASKVD
+81 
-89 KHTGLYDGEN
+89 
-99 CWGEEKVKRLYEKFP
+99 
-114 NAKCEEFYSDSLSDT
+114 DSLNVIEIS
-129 PLAELA
+129 
-135 DKAMIIRENELIEFA
+135 RVNELIEFA

-414 RVDDVQSSIDIIN
+414 RVDDVHSSIDIIN

-497 GLADTVDSEIRTI
+497 GVADTVDSEIRTI

-539 NYIEDISSADS
+539 DYIEDISSADS

-787 SELPSIPDKDGFYAQ
+787 SELPSIPDKDGYYAQ

-892 IKNTLGSSEVWYRD
+892 IKNTSGSSEVWYRD

>member
-1 MAWTFFLYILGVK
+1 MTMKKYLKKRIIPAGLSLILIIMTVISI
-14 TKTQFKE
+14 
-21 KMYRFL
+21 MPIN
-27 TYVPDIDSALND
+27 VSA
-39 FWNVNEHKVKFW
+39 E
-51 YKDRQKDDDIIISA
+51 
-65 SPEFLLK
+65 
-72 PICERLGIK
+72 
-81 NLMASKVD
+81 
-89 KHTGLYDGEN
+89 
-99 CWGEEKVKRLYEKFP
+99 
-114 NAKCEEFYSDSLSDT
+114 DSLNVIEIS
-129 PLAELA
+129 
-135 DKAMIIRENELIEFA
+135 RVNELIEFA

-305 SKSRVNT
+305 SNSRVNT

-320 IGGVDVGTLNLTQN
+320 IGCVDVGTLNLTQN

-497 GLADTVDSEIRTI
+497 GVADTVDSEIRTI

-539 NYIEDISSADS
+539 DYIEDISSADS

-787 SELPSIPDKDGFYAQ
+787 SELPSIPDKDGYYAQ

-892 IKNTLGSSEVWYRD
+892 IKNTSGSSEVWYRD

>member
-1 MAWTFFLYILGVK
+1 MTMKKYLKKRIIPAGLSLILIIMTVISI
-14 TKTQFKE
+14 
-21 KMYRFL
+21 MPIN
-27 TYVPDIDSALND
+27 VSA
-39 FWNVNEHKVKFW
+39 E
-51 YKDRQKDDDIIISA
+51 
-65 SPEFLLK
+65 
-72 PICERLGIK
+72 
-81 NLMASKVD
+81 
-89 KHTGLYDGEN
+89 
-99 CWGEEKVKRLYEKFP
+99 
-114 NAKCEEFYSDSLSDT
+114 DSLNVIEIS
-129 PLAELA
+129 
-135 DKAMIIRENELIEFA
+135 RVNELIEFA

-230 GSQENIGGIAGVNKG
+230 GSQKNIGGIAGVNKG

-497 GLADTVDSEIRTI
+497 GVADTVDSEIRTI

-539 NYIEDISSADS
+539 DYIEDISSADS

-787 SELPSIPDKDGFYAQ
+787 SELPSIPDKDGYYAQ

-892 IKNTLGSSEVWYRD
+892 IKNTSGSSEVWYRD
-906 NADSGWVKADAK
+906 NADSGWVKA
-918 EHGSYM
+918 SYM